1 MTLNLAHLHLLLNH
15 FPIIGMIFGLSLFLV
30 SFFGKNEDLRRA
42 SYIIFAGVGVLAI
55 PTFLT
60 GFGAQAMLTG
70 QPAIS
75 DLLIQR
81 HEGAAML
88 SLWFLEITGA
98 LAIVGLWQTHRSSRP
113 ANWNVSA
120 VLLFALLTMVL
131 VARTGNT
138 GGEISHPEVR
148 AGNGTAVTEG
158 TFGSIIH
165 KFEPT
170 PDNVTMT
177 IINNEKIWGFLMVLH
192 FIGLA
197 LIVGTVGILD
207 IRIIGFFKELP
218 GAPLHR
224 FVPWA
229 LAGLAVNII
238 TGMLAFMGQPQSYI
252 TSEAFWL
259 KILALLLLGVNAAA
273 FYLTGIFGEIENLQA
288 GEDAPISAKLIAAS
302 GLFLWFAVI
311 TFGRYIQTLT
321 STVRIGSN

>member
-1 MTLNLAHLHLLLNH
+1 MTLNLAHIHLLLNH
-15 FPIIGMIFGLSLFLV
+15 FPIIGTIFGLGLFLV
-30 SFFGKNEDLRRA
+30 SFFEKNEDLRRA
-42 SYIIFAGVGVLAI
+42 SYIIFAVVGLLAI

-70 QPAIS
+70 QPAVS

-81 HEGAAML
+81 HEGSAML
-88 SLWFLEITGA
+88 SLSFVEITGA
-98 LAIVGLWQTHRSSRP
+98 LAIVGLWQTHHSSRP

-138 GGEISHPEVR
+138 GGEISHHEV
-148 AGNGTAVTEG
+148 GGSNGTVVTEG

-165 KFEPT
+165 TFDPT
-170 PDNVTMT
+170 PDTVSMT
-177 IINNEKIWGFLMVLH
+177 IINNEVLWGFLMVVH

-207 IRIIGFFKELP
+207 IRIIGFCKELP
-218 GAPLHR
+218 VEPLHR
-224 FVPWA
+224 FLPWA
-229 LAGLAVNII
+229 LAGLAINIV

-273 FYLTGIFGEIENLQA
+273 FYLTGVFGQIENLRG
-288 GEDAPISAKLIAAS
+288 GEDAPLSAKLIAAS

-311 TFGRYIQTLT
+311 TFGRYIQPLT
-321 STVRIGSN
+321 STVRFGSN

>member
-1 MTLNLAHLHLLLNH
+1 M
-15 FPIIGMIFGLSLFLV
+15 IIGLSLFVV
-30 SFFGKNEDLRRA
+30 SFFGRNADLRRA
-42 SYIIFAGVGVLAI
+42 SYIIFVGVGFLAL

-70 QPAIS
+70 QPNIS
-75 DLLIQR
+75 DALIQR

-88 SLWFLEITGA
+88 SLWGLEITGA
-98 LAIVGLWQTHRSSRP
+98 IAIVGLWQTHRSSRP
-113 ANWNVSA
+113 ANWNVAA
-120 VLLFALLTMVL
+120 VLLFSLLTMVL

-148 AGNGTAVTEG
+148 GGNGTVVTEG

-165 KFEPT
+165 KFEPNL
-170 PDNVTMT
+170 DNLTMA
-177 IINNEKIWGFLMVLH
+177 IINSEKIWGFLMAAH

-207 IRIIGFFKELP
+207 IRIVGFLRQLP
-218 GAPLHR
+218 VGPLHR
-224 FVPWA
+224 FLPWA
-229 LAGLAVNII
+229 LAGLAANIV

-252 TSEAFWL
+252 TSAGFWL
-259 KILALLLLGVNAAA
+259 KILALMLLGVNAAA
-273 FYLTGIFGEIENLQA
+273 FYLTGVFGQIEKLEA
-288 GEDAPISAKLIAAS
+288 GEDASFYAKLIAWN

-321 STVRIGSN
+321 STITLGPN

>member
-1 MTLNLAHLHLLLNH
+1 MTLNLAHFHLLLNH
-15 FPIIGMIFGLSLFLV
+15 FPIIGMIIGLSLFLV
-30 SFFGKNEDLRRA
+30 SFFEKNEDLRRA
-42 SYIIFAGVGVLAI
+42 SYIIFASVGLLVI

-60 GFGAQAMLTG
+60 GVGAQVMLSG
-70 QPAIS
+70 QPGVS
-75 DLLIQR
+75 DLLIRR
-81 HEGAAML
+81 HEGAAFL
-88 SLWFLEITGA
+88 ALWFVEVTGA

-138 GGEISHPEVR
+138 GGEISHAEVR
-148 AGNGTAVTEG
+148 AGNGTVVTEG
-158 TFGSIIH
+158 TFGSVIH
-165 KFEPT
+165 KFEPN
-170 PDNVTMT
+170 PDTVTSAV
-177 IINNEKIWGFLMVLH
+177 INNEKLWGFLMVVH

-207 IRIIGFFKELP
+207 IRIMGFFKELP
-218 GAPLHR
+218 VAPLHQ
-224 FVPWA
+224 FLPWA
-229 LAGLAVNII
+229 LAGLAVNIA
-238 TGMLAFMGQPQSYI
+238 TGMVAFMGQPQSYI

-273 FYLTGIFGEIENLQA
+273 FYLTGVFGQIENLQG

-321 STVRIGSN
+321 STVRFGSN